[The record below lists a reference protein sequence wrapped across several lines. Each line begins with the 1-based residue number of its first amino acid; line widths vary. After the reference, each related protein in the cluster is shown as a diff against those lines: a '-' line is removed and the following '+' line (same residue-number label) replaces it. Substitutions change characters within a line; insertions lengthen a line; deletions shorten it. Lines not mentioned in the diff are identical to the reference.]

1 MHIGLILS
9 SGGSLMIAYFFITDK
24 RDMDISS
31 DDEQSYLTPG
41 GTRKAFPPSVIG
53 QQYKTSQP
61 YEYTSSDSDI
71 DGKKG
76 SKKSTIRTP
85 SRKVS
90 SKRAQRSKSKTQ
102 DYREDPRQFS
112 EDSGKIS
119 HELGVNYP
127 SSSSPSSPQL
137 QPMEKISP
145 RKEFSPEVKLQSI
158 ANSPRAAETVLK
170 SSAPLPLSPPRVT
183 EIVELGEDDA
193 PFIQRPGK
201 ETSSPRRSLIVDEQR
216 DVEEQRDVGERP
228 QHRHGRTQEPRQQT
242 SPKDRRAST
251 TATPKSRN
259 FERQKSA
266 PSEFEKEKSILSNVP
281 GILCSWEAVSI
292 LHYHLLLLTISQIA
306 SVWCPIYSYIIHFK
320 L

>member
-1 MHIGLILS
+1 MN
-9 SGGSLMIAYFFITDK
+9 
-24 RDMDISS
+24 ISS

-145 RKEFSPEVKLQSI
+145 HKEFSPEVKLQSI
-158 ANSPRAAETVLK
+158 ANSPPSSRAAKTVLK
-170 SSAPLPLSPPRVT
+170 SSAPLPLSSPPRVT

-216 DVEEQRDVGERP
+216 DVETPEEERT
-228 QHRHGRTQEPRQQT
+228 QHRHRQTQEPRQQT

-281 GILCSWEAVSI
+281 GILCSWKAVSI
-292 LHYHLLLLTISQIA
+292 SAIL
-306 SVWCPIYSYIIHFK
+306 
-320 L
+320 